1 MIPVLL
7 IFIKRR
13 SELLPLSYG
22 QIDYFLGIPK
32 ILRRASFFSF
42 RFGVKANSHYVG
54 GVNVFGKGFG
64 DHNQDIIVQVHYKD
78 EN

>member
-1 MIPVLL
+1 M
-7 IFIKRR
+7 
-13 SELLPLSYG
+13 
-22 QIDYFLGIPK
+22 DYFLGIPK

-42 RFGVKANSHYVG
+42 RFGVKPNSHYVG
-54 GVNVFGKGFG
+54 GINVFGKGFG